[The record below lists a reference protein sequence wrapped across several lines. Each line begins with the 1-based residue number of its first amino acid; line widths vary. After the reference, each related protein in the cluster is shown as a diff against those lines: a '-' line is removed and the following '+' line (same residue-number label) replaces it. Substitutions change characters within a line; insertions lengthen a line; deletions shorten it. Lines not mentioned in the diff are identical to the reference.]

1 MKSKQEYGPSKGARM
16 LAGLRV
22 AADRFQREEFNKI
35 VAPVPV
41 QLQFKCEE
49 AA

>member
-1 MKSKQEYGPSKGARM
+1 MKKRRTEYGPSQGARM

-22 AADRFQREEFNKI
+22 AAQHMGREQFEKI

-41 QLQFKCEE
+41 QLKFKFE
-49 AA
+49 